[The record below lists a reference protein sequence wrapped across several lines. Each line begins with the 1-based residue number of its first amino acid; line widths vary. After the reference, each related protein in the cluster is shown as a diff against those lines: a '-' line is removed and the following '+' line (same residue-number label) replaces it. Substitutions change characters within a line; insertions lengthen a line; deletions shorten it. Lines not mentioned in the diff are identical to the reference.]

1 MRFYSERYA
10 HTDIKKMIDHVA
22 GLIGSSE
29 NFMPRTH
36 GKNKN
41 YHVVPDRHA
50 MKKLKI
56 SLGSGVSLV
65 TRLFCHFLKM
75 LAYSKVLSFP

>member
-1 MRFYSERYA
+1 
-10 HTDIKKMIDHVA
+10 
-22 GLIGSSE
+22 
-29 NFMPRTH
+29 MPRTH